1 MEYLIYISTAK
12 RLLDE
17 DELTEIL
24 KVSKKNNEL
33 NEITGLLLYSEGT
46 FIQFL
51 EGPTDKLNATYEA
64 IINDERH
71 KNVIK
76 LVEEP
81 AQERC
86 FPDWSMGFKSG
97 NSRELEQMAGY
108 FNPVVKDIEYNGQ
121 HLGLTI
127 MKSFADSTKNL

>member
-24 KVSKKNNEL
+24 KVSKKNNEE
-33 NEITGLLLYSEGT
+33 NELTGLLLYSEGT

-64 IINDERH
+64 IVNGERH

-76 LVEEP
+76 LLEEP

-86 FPDWSMGFKSG
+86 FSDWTMGFKSI
-97 NSRELEQMAGY
+97 NSQELELFEGY
-108 FNPVVKDIEYNGQ
+108 FNPSLKDFEYDGQ

>member
-17 DELTEIL
+17 NELTEIL

>member
-24 KVSKKNNEL
+24 KVCKKNNEE
-33 NEITGLLLYSEGT
+33 NELTGLLLYSEGT

-64 IINDERH
+64 IVNGERH

-76 LVEEP
+76 LLEEP

-86 FPDWSMGFKSG
+86 FSDWTMGFKSI
-97 NSRELEQMAGY
+97 NSQELELFEGY
-108 FNPVVKDIEYNGQ
+108 FNPSLKDFEYDGQ